1 MRFEEWVA
9 HVPESLKRDPV
20 WEFAAYPKALLLAD
34 LAWEDCG
41 KLLDDARGKAIAGQ
55 LIRSAGSVSANI
67 DEGFGRGIDRAEYV
81 QFLRFALGSARESR
95 SWYFKARELLA
106 EEVVRHRMD
115 LCGEIV
121 ALLVTAIKNRK
132 NALR

>member
-9 HVPESLKRDPV
+9 RVPESLKRDPV

-81 QFLRFALGSARESR
+81 QFLRFALGVCPR
-95 SWYFKARELLA
+95 
-106 EEVVRHRMD
+106 
-115 LCGEIV
+115 IPQ
-121 ALLVTAIKNRK
+121 LVFQST
-132 NALR
+132 